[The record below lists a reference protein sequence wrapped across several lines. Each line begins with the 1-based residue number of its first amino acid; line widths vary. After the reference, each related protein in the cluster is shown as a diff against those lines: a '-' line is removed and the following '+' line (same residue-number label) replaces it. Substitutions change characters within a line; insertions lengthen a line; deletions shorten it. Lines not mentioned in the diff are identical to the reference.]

1 MANDPGGPVVVTLR
15 DVYLEVRKLAET
27 VGLITAQ
34 GTTLTD
40 HESRIR
46 SLERWRYVLSGAL
59 VLSVGGQ
66 TGQLIM
72 SLH

>member
-1 MANDPGGPVVVTLR
+1 MTDPGGPVVVTLR
-15 DVYLEVRKLAET
+15 DVYLEVRKLADT
-27 VGLITAQ
+27 VGLISGQ
-34 GTTLTD
+34 GLTLSD
-40 HESRIR
+40 HEDRIR

-59 VLSVGGQ
+59 VLSISGQ

>member
-1 MANDPGGPVVVTLR
+1 MTNDPGGPVVVTLR
-15 DVYLEVRKLAET
+15 DVYLEVRKLADT
-27 VGLITAQ
+27 VGLISGQ
-34 GTTLTD
+34 GLTLSD
-40 HESRIR
+40 HEDRIR

-59 VLSVGGQ
+59 VLSISGQ